1 MPEIIVLPPAAAPTQ
16 LTARYV
22 SQSLGEHWT
31 AFLAANNM
39 AGWVRDDDY
48 ILRDDRI
55 GDLLLTISATTGLY
69 LGQFKH
75 MASAISALSKESG
88 SKIQLSAVN
97 EIVAKALGY
106 YSYNFAYKCRT
117 TDDFIENVWPT
128 GAALSLTEL
137 DIEAGDVR
145 QHLYTKNRLMDRLK
159 MNISRDRRANLDSS
173 IKRGSRERI
182 QAQKLKP
189 LTFR

>member
-31 AFLAANNM
+31 AFLAANNL
-39 AGWVRDDDY
+39 AGWVQDDDY
-48 ILRDDRI
+48 ILRNDRI
-55 GDLLLTISATTGLY
+55 GDLLLKISATTGLY
-69 LGQFKH
+69 LGQYKL
-75 MASAISALSKESG
+75 MAGTLTALTKDSG
-88 SKIQLSAVN
+88 SKIQISAVN
-97 EIVAKALGY
+97 DIIAKALGY
-106 YSYNFAYKCRT
+106 SCYYFALKCRT
-117 TDDFIENVWPT
+117 TDDFIENVWPS

-137 DIEAGDVR
+137 DANAGQNRQTTLRLMERYKVNFAGD
-145 QHLYTKNRLMDRLK
+145 RL
-159 MNISRDRRANLDSS
+159 ANLDSS
-173 IKRGSRERI
+173 RKRGSRERI